1 MKLAWICYNYTYT
14 RRPGCIRGPYVKE
27 IVEILFYEPDSD
39 DYDKV
44 VPIVYAEIVKS

>member
-14 RRPGCIRGPYVKE
+14 RRPGCIRGSYVKK

-39 DYDKV
+39 DYDEV
-44 VPIVYAEIVKS
+44 VPIVYEEIVKS